1 MKKQTKKKKLKNTL
15 PKKTRLNRR
24 IFFVGTSMC
33 LAFAMFGVE
42 IIVIN
47 LFKGEEYAR
56 GALSNMNVSEK
67 TIEAPRGLIQDRN
80 ERPLATSLLAY
91 DITLSPFEIVNNLEE
106 EARIKVY
113 ETLATH
119 IEGQTVEKIKASVEE
134 RIQNNPNSKWLPLV
148 QKIELE
154 TEVADELAKLGGVD
168 VKETYI
174 RYYPN
179 GELAAQ
185 VLGFYNKNEEGQ
197 YGVEQEYDDYLTGQE
212 GRIYQQFQ
220 QSNIITKEL
229 QEPKA
234 GATVTLTLDKMIQQY
249 VSQVMEKYIKQYK
262 PISASAIIMNP
273 NSGEILGM
281 YSYPSFN
288 PNTYNDLSEQLGKN
302 VWVNMKQEQ
311 QTKALLSAWKNYS
324 IQYNY
329 EPGSTFKPLLVA
341 MALEENV
348 IKETDTYYCQGHKQ
362 VADRTIHCWK
372 TDGHGVQT
380 LGEALANSCNVAMME
395 IAEKLDNDIFMEYM
409 SRYGFGEKT
418 GIELAGEETGILHT
432 SLGPVQKATSSIGQ
446 TFTVTPIQ
454 LITAFSSVI
463 NGGYLM
469 EPYVVSD
476 ITSSTG
482 ESLLK
487 HDKVTRRQVISTP
500 ITDLVKKDLKKVV
513 DEGGTGTTAYIPG
526 YSIGGKTGT
535 GEKFIEGTTTR
546 DPDNYIISFIGFAP
560 VENPQVVALIVFD
573 NMPERTGVP
582 TKAFKEMMENIFP
595 YLGIPKD
602 ASSTEEREDVASVPE
617 VAGRNL
623 YEAIKLLEQKGFQY
637 QISGNGLKVNE
648 QYPEAGEKWGIG
660 DKVIL
665 YTKTDQPDT
674 LVEVPNLID
683 KTMEEATELVEG
695 NFTIEGTGSGK
706 ITKQIPEAGTKIEK
720 NNKIIVQISE
730 S

>member
-33 LAFAMFGVE
+33 IGFAILGLE
-42 IIVIN
+42 IISIN

-67 TIEAPRGLIQDRN
+67 SIEAPRGLIQDRN

-91 DITLSPFEIVNNLEE
+91 DITLSPFEIVNNLDEE
-106 EARIKVY
+106 VRNKVY
-113 ETLATH
+113 EALATH
-119 IEGQTVEKIKASVEE
+119 IEGQTVEKIKASVDE
-134 RIQNNPNSKWLPLV
+134 RLRNNPNSKWLPLA
-148 QKIELE
+148 QKVELE

-212 GRIYQQFQ
+212 GRIYQRFQ
-220 QSNIITKEL
+220 QGNIITKEL

-234 GATVTLTLDKMIQQY
+234 GATVTLTLDRMIQQY

-288 PNTYNDLSEQLGKN
+288 PNTYNDLSVQLGKN
-302 VWVNMKQEQ
+302 VWTNMKQEQ

-372 TDGHGVQT
+372 TDGHGIQT

-395 IAEKLDNDIFMEYM
+395 IAEKLDDDIFMEYM

-476 ITSSTG
+476 ITSSAG
-482 ESLLK
+482 ETLLK

-500 ITDLVKKDLKKVV
+500 ITDLVRNDLKKVV

-602 ASSTEEREDVASVPE
+602 TSDVEESEDVASVPD
-617 VAGRNL
+617 VAGKTL
-623 YEAIKLLEQKGFQY
+623 YEAIQLLEQKGFQY

-648 QYPEAGEKWGIG
+648 QYPISGEKWGVG

-674 LVEVPNLID
+674 LVEVPHLID
-683 KTMEEATELVEG
+683 KTIEEATELIEG
-695 NFTIEGTGSGK
+695 NFTIEGSGGGK

-720 NNKIIVQISE
+720 NNKIIVQTSE